1 MRSTIPKHLSAD
13 PLRYC
18 MPRLVVRFITEQ
30 AALVSVSGR
39 QGPGH
44 LAVRSG
50 ADAFVADYRLAPE
63 HPFPA
68 AFDDAL
74 AAYQGVAASIRGPL
88 AIAGES
94 AGSGLTLAI
103 LAVLFDMPDI
113 RMPVAA
119 AVMSPWTNLALT
131 GASYRTRAE
140 TDSIFTRKTL
150 SALADKCL
158 QGRNAS
164 DPRAS
169 PLHWAISRLPLRLD
183 VGEDEVL
190 LDDAVAYATLAADS
204 GASVPLKV
212 WHGMPHVFQARVST
226 LTAATQAFDAAE
238 AFISAHLA
246 ASSLTSAHDPAL

>member
-18 MPRLVVRFITEQ
+18 MPRLVVRFSTEQ
-30 AALVSVSGR
+30 AALVSVSGS

-50 ADAFVADYRLAPE
+50 ADAFADYRLAPE

-74 AAYQGVAASIRGPL
+74 AAYQGVAASMRGPL

-94 AGSGLTLAI
+94 AGGGLTLAI
-103 LAVLFDMPDI
+103 LAALSDMPDI

-119 AVMSPWTNLALT
+119 AVMSPWTDLALT

-140 TDSIFTRKTL
+140 ADSIFTRKAL
-150 SALADKCL
+150 SALADKYL

-169 PLHWAISRLPLRLD
+169 PLHEAISRLPLRLD
-183 VGEDEVL
+183 VGEDKFL

-204 GASVPLKV
+204 GAPVPLEV
-212 WHGMPHVFQARVST
+212 WHGMPHVF
-226 LTAATQAFDAAE
+226 
-238 AFISAHLA
+238 
-246 ASSLTSAHDPAL
+246 